1 MSAASRLSSIVQTV
15 DQVIAQIRLAPF
27 RFLIEGFNWK
37 TALWSALLRSLV
49 FCVILIQSGW
59 RAAAAAV
66 SAEALFRIATSGL
79 FGSLMQAFRHAAPQW
94 RAFLL
99 SAVFLPGLVQVAEF
113 LLHLR
118 LGTPK
123 LITTTIVSLSMTI
136 LAGLFQWHAMRRG
149 ALLVGAQS
157 MSVSGELRAIP
168 GLMNSFLF
176 GWMRLEPHA

>member
-1 MSAASRLSSIVQTV
+1 MPAYSRLFSIVQTV
-15 DQVIAQIRLAPF
+15 DQVIDQIRLAPF

-37 TALWSALLRSLV
+37 TALWSALLRSLL
-49 FCVILIQSGW
+49 FCAILIQSGW

-99 SAVFLPGLVQVAEF
+99 SAVVLPGLVQFAEF
-113 LLHLR
+113 MLHLQ

-157 MSVSGELRAIP
+157 MSLSDELRAIP

>member
-1 MSAASRLSSIVQTV
+1 M
-15 DQVIAQIRLAPF
+15 
-27 RFLIEGFNWK
+27 
-37 TALWSALLRSLV
+37 RSLL
-49 FCVILIQSGW
+49 FGAILIQSGW
-59 RAAAAAV
+59 RSAAAAV
-66 SAEALFRIATSGL
+66 SAEALFRIASSGL

-99 SAVFLPGLVQVAEF
+99 SAVVLPGLVQVAEI

-123 LITTTIVSLSMTI
+123 LLTTTIASLIMTI

-157 MSVSGELRAIP
+157 MSLADELRLIP
-168 GLMNSFLF
+168 GLMSSFLF
-176 GWMRLEPHA
+176 GWMRLEPHS